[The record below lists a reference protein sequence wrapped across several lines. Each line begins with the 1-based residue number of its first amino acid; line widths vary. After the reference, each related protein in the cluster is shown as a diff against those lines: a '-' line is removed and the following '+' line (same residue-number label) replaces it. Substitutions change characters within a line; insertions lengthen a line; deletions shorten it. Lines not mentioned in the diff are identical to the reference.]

1 MILTWN
7 EIRLRAIEF
16 SHDWKDETRERAE
29 AQTFWNEFF
38 KIFGVNRRRVGIYEK
53 EVELFNEHRGMID
66 LFWKGTLIV
75 EHKSKGSSLDKA
87 YDQAIGYSHGL
98 KDEELPKYVIVSDFQ
113 RIRLYDLDEETPSS
127 QEFKLESLVD
137 NIHLFDFIRGV
148 PKRTYKDEDPVN
160 IKAAELMGQLHDAL
174 KDNGYSGHYLEVFL
188 VRIMFC
194 LFADDTGIFEKDQ
207 FSFYIRTYT
216 SIDGRDVGTTLN
228 HIFQTLNTPENQRE
242 RDLDEDMNAF
252 PYINGKL
259 FEETLL
265 SPSFNSKRREILLRC
280 CYFDWSKVSPAIF
293 GTMFQSVIDPVKRR
307 NLGAHYTS
315 EKNILKAIKPLFLDE
330 LWDEFERHKRN
341 KRYLKEMLNR
351 IAQMKF
357 LDPACGCG
365 SFLAITY
372 RELRKLSLEIHKEIR
387 RLEGRLEQQV
397 LDIEV
402 FNRDINVDSMYG
414 IELEEFPV
422 QIAKVALWLVDHQMN
437 RQISDEFGSYFARLP
452 LEATPNIIQ
461 ANALDIDWEDLVSRD
476 NVSYILGNPPY
487 GGYHLRSDTQKE
499 EMKRVFSGK
508 IRSYGKLDYVSAWF
522 LKAQEFIKGTNIQVA
537 FVSTNSLT
545 QGEQVGILWD
555 YLLNEG
561 ISINFAHRTFIWSN
575 QSRGDAAVY
584 VVIIGFGYIISKKK
598 VIFDYPNRSGE
609 PLEILAQNINPYL
622 IDFDNIIIKSRRRT
636 ICDVPKISYGCK
648 PVDGGN
654 LILNDSEREEYLQ
667 NEPEGE
673 KYIRPLASAKEFLYN
688 KRRWCF
694 WLLDADPTELRKL
707 PILRSRI
714 EEVKKFRLA
723 SKKAQTNEL
732 ANQPMLFGEIR
743 QPNQGKYILIPLHTS
758 ESRKYIPMGF
768 LPHYFI
774 VHNSCAIVE
783 NATPYHFGV
792 INSAMHM
799 AWMSHV
805 CGRLESR
812 YRYSNDIVYNNYPWP
827 ESPTS
832 MQIQKVK
839 ESVNEVLGARK
850 KYLQTSLADLYDPLQ
865 MPRDLFNA
873 HKKLDLAV
881 DRCYR
886 SRGKFNSNL
895 DRIEFL
901 FDLYDK
907 HTNQQ

>member
-1 MILTWN
+1 MVCQ
-7 EIRLRAIEF
+7 
-16 SHDWKDETRERAE
+16 K
-29 AQTFWNEFF
+29 
-38 KIFGVNRRRVGIYEK
+38 
-53 EVELFNEHRGMID
+53 
-66 LFWKGTLIV
+66 
-75 EHKSKGSSLDKA
+75 
-87 YDQAIGYSHGL
+87 
-98 KDEELPKYVIVSDFQ
+98 
-113 RIRLYDLDEETPSS
+113 
-127 QEFKLESLVD
+127 KL
-137 NIHLFDFIRGV
+137 
-148 PKRTYKDEDPVN
+148 YKDEDPVN

-174 KDNGYSGHYLEVFL
+174 KDNGYSGHRLEVFL

-207 FSFYIRTYT
+207 LSFYIRTYT
-216 SIDGRDVGTTLN
+216 SIDGRDVGITLN
-228 HIFQTLNTPENQRE
+228 HIFQTLNTPEAQRE

-252 PYINGKL
+252 PYINGRL
-259 FEETLL
+259 FEEILP
-265 SPSFNSKRREILLRC
+265 SPSFNSKTREILLRC

-330 LWDEFERHKRN
+330 LWGEFERHKRN
-341 KRYLKEMLNR
+341 KRYLRGMLNQ
-351 IAQMKF
+351 IALMKF
-357 LDPACGCG
+357 FDPACGCG

-372 RELRKLSLEIHKEIR
+372 RELRKLSLEIHKQIR
-387 RLEGRLEQQV
+387 RLEGQLEQQV

-452 LEATPNIIQ
+452 LKATPNIIQ
-461 ANALDIDWEDLVSRD
+461 ANALDMDWEDLVSRND
-476 NVSYILGNPPY
+476 ISYILGNPPY
-487 GGYHLRSDTQKE
+487 GGYHLQSETQKE
-499 EMKRVFSGK
+499 EMKLVFSGK
-508 IRSYGKLDYVSAWF
+508 IKSYGKLDYVSAWF
-522 LKAQEFIKGTNIQVA
+522 LKAQEFIKDTNIQVA
-537 FVSTNSLT
+537 FVSTNSIT

-561 ISINFAHRTFIWSN
+561 VSINFAHRTFNWSN

-584 VVIIGFGYIISKKK
+584 VVIIGFGYLISSKK
-598 VIFDYPNRSGE
+598 VIFDYPDRFGE
-609 PLEILAQNINPYL
+609 PLEVLVQNVNPYL
-622 IDFDNIIIKSRRRT
+622 IDSDDILIKSRKRA

-654 LILNDSEREEYLQ
+654 LILSDSDREEYLQ

-673 KYIRPLASAKEFLYN
+673 KYIRPLASAKEFLHD
-688 KRRWCF
+688 KGRWCF
-694 WLLDADPTELRKL
+694 WLLDADPSELRKL
-707 PILRSRI
+707 PVLRSKI
-714 EEVKKFRLA
+714 GEVKTFRLA
-723 SKKAQTNEL
+723 SKKAQTREL

-743 QPNQGKYILIPLHTS
+743 QPSQGKYILIPLHTS
-758 ESRKYIPMGF
+758 ENRKYIPMGF
-768 LPHYFI
+768 LPYHFI

-783 NATPYHFGV
+783 SATQYHFGV
-792 INSAMHM
+792 LNSAMHM
-799 AWMSHV
+799 AWMSHI
-805 CGRLESR
+805 CGRIKSD

-827 ESPTS
+827 ESPTPV
-832 MQIQKVK
+832 QIQKVK
-839 ESVNEVLGARK
+839 ENVKGILDARK
-850 KYLQTSLADLYDPLQ
+850 KYSQTSLADLYDPLQ
-865 MPRDLFNA
+865 MPRDLFAA

-895 DRIEFL
+895 ERIEFL

-907 HTNQQ
+907 YTNQQ